1 MKDKIVKNYCTK
13 IRENGKNW
21 NDEKCK
27 GQKELQVITYL
38 EYLKYP
44 FYCQKYNAKYSKNIL
59 CSIKN
64 LHNALSY
71 LVQKSNISLENIEL
85 FYQNQNSSK
94 TKKKKKKKK
103 KTNIT
108 FLKSNIIHSTNFP
121 FDRRE
126 MFHFPSYSSCTESK
140 VATIKIQGNKS
151 LNGGFWEAVDITNTK
166 KKMVKQREK
175 RKRGAK

>member
-71 LVQKSNISLENIEL
+71 LVQKSNHITREYRIILPKSKLV
-85 FYQNQNSSK
+85 QN
-94 TKKKKKKKK
+94 KKKKK

>member
-1 MKDKIVKNYCTK
+1 MQGTKRITGYYIPWIFKISLLLPEIQCEIFQEYIMQYKKFTQCTVLSRPK
-13 IRENGKNW
+13 IEHITREYRIILPK
-21 NDEKCK
+21 
-27 GQKELQVITYL
+27 
-38 EYLKYP
+38 
-44 FYCQKYNAKYSKNIL
+44 SK
-59 CSIKN
+59 
-64 LHNALSY
+64 
-71 LVQKSNISLENIEL
+71 LVQ
-85 FYQNQNSSK
+85 
-94 TKKKKKKKK
+94 KKKK

>member
-71 LVQKSNISLENIEL
+71 LVQKSNHITREYRIILPKSKLV
-85 FYQNQNSSK
+85 QN
-94 TKKKKKKKK
+94 KKKKKKNKYNFSQIK
-103 KTNIT
+103 YHSFHKFPLWSTRNVSLSLL
-108 FLKSNIIHSTNFP
+108 FLLH
-121 FDRRE
+121 R
-126 MFHFPSYSSCTESK
+126 
-140 VATIKIQGNKS
+140 V
-151 LNGGFWEAVDITNTK
+151 
-166 KKMVKQREK
+166 
-175 RKRGAK
+175 